1 MLPVSLSCTG
11 PAFALVGRPRNPHLH
26 INTPDAPASL
36 RGGASCIHG
45 PWVGGLSLGLIRGPL
60 RLRGNNWGFFMA
72 LTD

>member
-11 PAFALVGRPRNPHLH
+11 PAFALVVRPQTHLY

-60 RLRGNNWGFFMA
+60 RLRGYNWRFFMA

>member
-11 PAFALVGRPRNPHLH
+11 VAFALVGRHRKPTY

-45 PWVGGLSLGLIRGPL
+45 VGGLSLDPKIVGVGGRGY
-60 RLRGNNWGFFMA
+60 NWGFFMA

>member
-11 PAFALVGRPRNPHLH
+11 PTFALVVRPQTHLY

-45 PWVGGLSLGLIRGPL
+45 VGGLSLGPKIVGVGGRGY
-60 RLRGNNWGFFMA
+60 NWGFFMA
-72 LTD
+72 PTD